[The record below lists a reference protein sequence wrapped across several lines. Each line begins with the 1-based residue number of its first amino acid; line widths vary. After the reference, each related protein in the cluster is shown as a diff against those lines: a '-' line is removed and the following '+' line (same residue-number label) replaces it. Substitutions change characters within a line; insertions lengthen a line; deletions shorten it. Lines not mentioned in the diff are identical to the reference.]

1 MKTGAS
7 GKFFVTPHAIDQ
19 YLLRVRPGVSRQEA
33 LADLIRTSLGATK
46 VRDFPDGRELWRGPN
61 KGVVRRLLFIVA
73 PSREGVLPVI
83 ETVPPRRQSP
93 PQPNNHR
100 ARKRAKRAA
109 AYHAGEVVRRA
120 GEHL

>member
-19 YLLRVRPGVSRQEA
+19 YLLRVRPGLSRQHA
-33 LADLIRTSLGATK
+33 LVDLIRMSAGATK
-46 VRDFPDGRELWRGPN
+46 VKDLPDGRELWRSPN

-73 PSREGVLPVI
+73 PSQEGVLPVI

-100 ARKRAKRAA
+100 ARKRAKRLA
-109 AYHAGEVVRRA
+109 AYHAEEVARRA
-120 GEHL
+120 MESL